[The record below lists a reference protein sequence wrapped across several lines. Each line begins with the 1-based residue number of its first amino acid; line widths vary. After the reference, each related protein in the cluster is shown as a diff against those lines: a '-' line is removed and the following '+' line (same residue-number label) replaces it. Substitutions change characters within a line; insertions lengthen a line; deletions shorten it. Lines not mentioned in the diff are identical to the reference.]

1 MHSSWN
7 LFSTIDGC
15 HAKTLHVCSLDDS
28 NDGEFFLS
36 ETEFFAKKE
45 EESQCSVK
53 KAHNTNELLF
63 FLFQKRVLIN
73 FDCSNMRFVVKMKSK
88 KKKPNSTHNSVLG
101 SLRIKRRFY
110 TLQSLTCI

>member
-1 MHSSWN
+1 MFVELSDYQIAYRCVHSSWK

-63 FLFQKRVLIN
+63 FLFQKQVLIN

-88 KKKPNSTHNSVLG
+88 KKRNQTQPTTQFWV
-101 SLRIKRRFY
+101 I
-110 TLQSLTCI
+110 